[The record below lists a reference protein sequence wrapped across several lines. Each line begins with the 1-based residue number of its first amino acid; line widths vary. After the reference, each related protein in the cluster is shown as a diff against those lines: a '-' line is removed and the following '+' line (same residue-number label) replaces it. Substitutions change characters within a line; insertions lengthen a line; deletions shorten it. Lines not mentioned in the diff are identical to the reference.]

1 MFKLSKLTLVALA
14 AVSLLGVACGEE
26 DGDSGAQEQTAS
38 IEAFDNYFEPTSFQF
53 EPGAEVTLTL
63 ENGGSVA
70 HSVTAPDLDLEIE
83 AQSGDTVDS
92 TFSVPSE
99 VGTFDFYCKF
109 HPDEMKGTISI
120 GGSDQPLE
128 EDVDTE
134 DDDEDVDVEVDEDE
148 DSDASGTDEDADY

>member
-1 MFKLSKLTLVALA
+1 MPKLSKLVVVALA
-14 AVSLLGVACGEE
+14 AVALVGAACGEE
-26 DGDSGAQEQTAS
+26 DTDSGAQEQTAT

-70 HSVTAPDLDLEIE
+70 HSVTAPDLDFELE

-92 TFSVPSE
+92 TFSVPAE

-134 DDDEDVDVEVDEDE
+134 DDEDVEVEVDEDE
-148 DSDASGTDEDADY
+148 DEDADY